1 MKVRDLL
8 PIGSV
13 VTLEGGTKRVM
24 IYGIAQKLMDDEGHE
39 VSYDYISVPYPE
51 GNMGPEFQYMFNHDQ
66 IAQIHYEGFTDAEH
80 QAFVEEFSDYLENLE
95 EE

>member
-1 MKVRDLL
+1 MNVTELL

-13 VTLEGGTKRVM
+13 VTLKGGSKRVM
-24 IYGIAQKLMDDEGHE
+24 IYGIKQKLQDEQGHE

-66 IAQIHYEGFTDAEH
+66 IEQIHFEGFADAEQ
-80 QAFVEEFSDYLENLE
+80 QAFVKEFEDYLNSIE
-95 EE
+95 E